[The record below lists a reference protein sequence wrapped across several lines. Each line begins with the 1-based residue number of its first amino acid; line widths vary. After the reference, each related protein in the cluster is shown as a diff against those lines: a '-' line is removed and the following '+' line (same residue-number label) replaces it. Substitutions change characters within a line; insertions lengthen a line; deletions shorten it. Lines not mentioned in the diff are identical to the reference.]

1 MSFTEH
7 EMGPVPSETDPATPT
22 QPVAPVPFK
31 GAHKVWAIIGIIA
44 LSLTFWP
51 IGLVLGIVLLFV
63 SGRRYH
69 TVGIVGTAVS
79 AVSMAITGM
88 FYFLLL
94 HVVPMALNSAATSVA
109 PVAPETTVSA
119 QPSPAA
125 TSSVIDASVPLSQRL
140 KTADGLPAAQSVKAS
155 SIDRIDTI
163 LNGFNA
169 DWQASCIGS
178 NQQPDPRY
186 LWSFVMDTKGPFYAQ
201 WGVQSPAVCGSFSL
215 VNEPTVTSD
224 PQAYAGVTS
233 RWYMVKMSL
242 TGTSQQGAELPMMIR
257 LIDNHW
263 MLVGL
268 SPKGRSLASTETGQT
283 ATDNPAD
290 VIARMN
296 ALREQVFIQRSA
308 DLMTVYYNGNNALG
322 NNTVLADEALLKAGI
337 VPVITVDK
345 ITPGTPPGTVKFE
358 STEIQG
364 GNTVHYSVN
373 YDFYPNSG
381 PDNIP
386 NVWASNPLS

>member
-7 EMGPVPSETDPATPT
+7 EVGSVPSSTNPVTPT
-22 QPVAPVPFK
+22 QPVA
-31 GAHKVWAIIGIIA
+31 HKVWAIVGIIA

-51 IGLVLGIVLLFV
+51 IGLALGIILLFV
-63 SGRRYH
+63 SGRRYR
-69 TVGIVGTAVS
+69 TVGIVGISVG

-94 HVVPMALNSAATSVA
+94 NVVPMALNSATSVA
-109 PVAPETTVSA
+109 PIAPVATATT
-119 QPSPAA
+119 
-125 TSSVIDASVPLSQRL
+125 SVTDASASLSQRL
-140 KTADGLPAAQSVKAS
+140 KTADGLPAAQAVNAG

-163 LNGFNA
+163 LAGFNA
-169 DWQASCIGS
+169 DWQASCIGT

-186 LWSFVMDTKGPFYAQ
+186 LWGFVMDTKGPFYAQ

-242 TGTSQQGAELPMMIR
+242 TGTSQQGAELPVMIR

-308 DLMTVYYNGNNALG
+308 DLMTVYYNGNNASG